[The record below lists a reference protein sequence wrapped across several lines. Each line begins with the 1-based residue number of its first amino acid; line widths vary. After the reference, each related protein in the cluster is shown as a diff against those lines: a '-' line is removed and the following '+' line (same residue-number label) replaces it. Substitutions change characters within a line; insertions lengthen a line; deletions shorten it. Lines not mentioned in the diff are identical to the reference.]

1 MKFDLAVTVR
11 EKSGK
16 GVARQLRRSGKVPA
30 VLYGQ
35 GECLLLTI
43 EPEPLI
49 KILKSQ
55 AGSTA
60 LITLTV
66 NGAKTKPK
74 RTALLRDFQVD
85 PVEGH
90 VLHADLFEISM
101 DKAIRV
107 KVPVHVIG
115 GTPVGVKEG
124 GILHYNTR
132 ELHVECL
139 PDALPDHIEI
149 DASGLGIGQGVHLKE
164 MVKIKGVRFLDDPDQ
179 MVVSVAVPMSDAKPI
194 VFVVDDDI
202 SVRESLRSLIDSA
215 GWQPVTSASG
225 HEFLSHP
232 RALAPSCLVL
242 DVVLPDINGLDLQKR
257 VAVERTDIPIILI
270 SGHGDIPMT
279 VRAMKAGAVEFLT
292 KPLVSDA
299 LLNAIEQAIE
309 RSRTT
314 LRHEEEM
321 QTLRDRYA
329 LLTPREREV
338 THHGPCGPV
347 EAGRPALVRARRP
360 ASEPPGT
367 QCSEPPRNPGRF
379 ISWAPSRLGS
389 V

>member
-16 GVARQLRRSGKVPA
+16 GSARQLRRNGKVPA

-43 EPEPLI
+43 EPEPLN

-66 NGAKTKPK
+66 NGAKAKPK

-101 DKAIRV
+101 DKPIRV

-115 GTPVGVKEG
+115 TTPVGVKEG

-139 PDALPDHIEI
+139 PGVLPDHIDV
-149 DASGLGIGQGVHLKE
+149 DASGLAIGQGIHLKE
-164 MVKIKGVRFLDDPDQ
+164 MAKMEGVRFLDDADQ
-179 MVVSVAVPMSDAKPI
+179 MVVSVAVPMSDAKL
-194 VFVVDDDI
+194 
-202 SVRESLRSLIDSA
+202 E
-215 GWQPVTSASG
+215 
-225 HEFLSHP
+225 
-232 RALAPSCLVL
+232 
-242 DVVLPDINGLDLQKR
+242 
-257 VAVERTDIPIILI
+257 
-270 SGHGDIPMT
+270 
-279 VRAMKAGAVEFLT
+279 
-292 KPLVSDA
+292 
-299 LLNAIEQAIE
+299 
-309 RSRTT
+309 
-314 LRHEEEM
+314 
-321 QTLRDRYA
+321 A
-329 LLTPREREV
+329 LLTSQAAGPEGAKEPEV
-338 THHGPCGPV
+338 AAKGKAVLEGA
-347 EAGRPALVRARRP
+347 EAGAAPAAGAAAP
-360 ASEPPGT
+360 AAGAEAKPGEKKE
-367 QCSEPPRNPGRF
+367 SAAAAA
-379 ISWAPSRLGS
+379 APKTEKKEAEKKK
-389 V
+389 